1 MSSTCYDLKDARAA
15 IETHLQFLEYEPIR
29 SDTGKFGVSLKKHS
43 HDACLDQVEFCDYF
57 LLIIGGRRGGTYVGS
72 EKSITNEEYNRAR
85 KLHKPII
92 TFVRQ
97 EVMSAFHLYK
107 RNPSANFAG
116 TVDDTRVFQFLETVT
131 SSSEDNWVREFT
143 DVEEIKEALTS
154 QFAYISLLYSQQ
166 LVKAA
171 QPRKEDEV
179 KWPLLAFQRISIG

>member
-1 MSSTCYDLKDARAA
+1 MLAA
-15 IETHLQFLEYEPIR
+15 
-29 SDTGKFGVSLKKHS
+29 K
-43 HDACLDQVEFCDYF
+43 
-57 LLIIGGRRGGTYVGS
+57 
-72 EKSITNEEYNRAR
+72 KSITNEEYNRAR